1 MDNRSWLSGASAT
14 PPVAP
19 SSPSVGY
26 PTGGNPSTST
36 PPTNPGPY
44 WPHAVGEELRA
55 VIVAGGLTPNAAVLN
70 QLLLALNAR
79 YALAGGAM
87 ATVLSTA
94 GVPYGFQIGP
104 LIVQFVKQY
113 IGNPAGPGITFYT
126 QTLVSNFPTACIM
139 VIPSYKDANASN
151 PVWVSYRSETVSGFQ
166 WIVNERDAAVED
178 MTLTAVVIGY

>member
-1 MDNRSWLSGASAT
+1 M
-14 PPVAP
+14 
-19 SSPSVGY
+19 
-26 PTGGNPSTST
+26 
-36 PPTNPGPY
+36 
-44 WPHAVGEELRA
+44 RA

-113 IGNPAGPGITFYT
+113 IGNPAVDSAVAMAPPANAYLAFSA
-126 QTLVSNFPTACIM
+126 VSN
-139 VIPSYKDANASN
+139 
-151 PVWVSYRSETVSGFQ
+151 
-166 WIVNERDAAVED
+166 
-178 MTLTAVVIGY
+178 